1 MERVIGSI
9 KRECL
14 AHLIVVNA
22 RHLRRVLKTYVDY
35 YNNDRTHLGLGKD
48 SPNFRAVE
56 SVGEIISQPVLGGLH
71 RRYRRK

>member
-14 AHLIVVNA
+14 DHLIVVNA
-22 RHLRRVLKTYVDY
+22 HHLRRVLAAYADY
-35 YNNDRTHLGLGKD
+35 YNNDRTHLGLDKD

-56 SVGEIISQPVLGGLH
+56 PVGEIASQPVLGGLH
-71 RRYRRK
+71 HRYRRV